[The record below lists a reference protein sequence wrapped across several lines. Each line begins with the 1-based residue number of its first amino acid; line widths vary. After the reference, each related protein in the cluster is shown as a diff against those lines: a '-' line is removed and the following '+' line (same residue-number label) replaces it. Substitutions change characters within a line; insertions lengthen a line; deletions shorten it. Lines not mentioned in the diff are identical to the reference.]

1 MSTRCRRSLLYDPYL
16 PEADQP
22 LSGETPSAPRRT
34 GRSLVLRSRSTVD
47 WMGAVSRAGGG
58 QRQAWRPRTERDH
71 SSVAARDVDRT
82 VAWSRQLNQA
92 HAALRQQLHDV
103 QADLDSAQA
112 GSELLAHCLAFC
124 SVLSAHHQGEDA
136 GLFAEL
142 LRVRPDLG
150 DVVRKLIEDHQLI
163 AGILAAVRDL
173 VGEAAHATPERRPVI
188 GRELGG
194 LAAIMESHF
203 GYEERAISDAL
214 DDQVQDTGW
223 TTAVFE
229 FRT

>member
-1 MSTRCRRSLLYDPYL
+1 MAELAGCWFCD
-16 PEADQP
+16 
-22 LSGETPSAPRRT
+22 
-34 GRSLVLRSRSTVD
+34 LRPAVD

-58 QRQAWRPRTERDH
+58 QRQAWRRRTERDH
-71 SSVAARDVDRT
+71 SSVAAQDADRT

-92 HAALRQQLHDV
+92 HAALRQQLHGV

-150 DVVRKLIEDHQLI
+150 DVVRKLAEDHQVI

-173 VGEAAHATPERRPVI
+173 AGEAGRCHARTPAGDRARARWPGRDHGIALRLRGACHQRRP
-188 GRELGG
+188 R
-194 LAAIMESHF
+194 
-203 GYEERAISDAL
+203 
-214 DDQVQDTGW
+214 
-223 TTAVFE
+223 
-229 FRT
+229 

>member
-1 MSTRCRRSLLYDPYL
+1 M
-16 PEADQP
+16 
-22 LSGETPSAPRRT
+22 
-34 GRSLVLRSRSTVD
+34 VD

-58 QRQAWRPRTERDH
+58 QRQAWRRRTERDY
-71 SSVAARDVDRT
+71 SSVAAQDAGRT
-82 VAWSRQLNQA
+82 VAWSRQLSQA
-92 HAALRQQLHDV
+92 HAALRQQLHGV
-103 QADLDSAQA
+103 QADLDPAQA

-142 LRVRPDLG
+142 LRVRPDLR
-150 DVVRKLIEDHQLI
+150 DVVRKLAEDHQMI
-163 AGILAAVRDL
+163 AGILAAVRDRA
-173 VGEAAHATPERRPVI
+173 GEAAHATPKRRQVI
-188 GRELGG
+188 ERELGG

>member
-1 MSTRCRRSLLYDPYL
+1 
-16 PEADQP
+16 
-22 LSGETPSAPRRT
+22 
-34 GRSLVLRSRSTVD
+34 
-47 WMGAVSRAGGG
+47 MGAVSRAGGG
-58 QRQAWRPRTERDH
+58 QRQAWRRRTERDH
-71 SSVAARDVDRT
+71 SSVAAQDADRA
-82 VAWSRQLNQA
+82 VAWSRQLSQA
-92 HAALRQQLHDV
+92 HTTLRQQLHGV

-112 GSELLAHCLAFC
+112 GSGLLAHCLAFC
-124 SVLSAHHQGEDA
+124 TALSAHHQGEDA

-150 DVVRKLIEDHQLI
+150 DVVRKLAEDHQMI

-173 VGEAAHATPERRPVI
+173 AGEAARAAPERRQVI

-194 LAAIMESHF
+194 LAAIMESQF
-203 GYEERAISDAL
+203 GYEERAISDAV
-214 DDQVQDTGW
+214 DDRVQDTGW